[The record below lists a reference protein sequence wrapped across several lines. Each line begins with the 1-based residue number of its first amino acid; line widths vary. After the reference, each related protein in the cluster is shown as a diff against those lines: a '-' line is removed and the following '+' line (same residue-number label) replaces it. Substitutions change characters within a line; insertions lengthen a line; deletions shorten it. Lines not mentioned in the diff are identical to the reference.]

1 MTMALTQLT
10 IGDARFRA
18 GRWQGRADLATLVPL
33 SAAQTL
39 DRQSLSTARNILRNQ
54 GFQAVVTAAV
64 APPERAAF
72 LLDDFSERE
81 HLHLL
86 RYDLQP
92 RFAASGPDRAN
103 RSGNSDPTDRTKRSG
118 NSDPTDRTKRSGNS
132 DNSDRSKHSDNSDS
146 TKHSDNSDSA
156 NRAGSQL
163 LKSWQR
169 IRPWPRPRPRI
180 RRGTSR
186 DWDDVLTLD
195 RQSFDEFWHF
205 DRDGL
210 QDSIEAT
217 PASRLRIIRRFDV
230 AEPPDTNE
238 RTDDKSNEA
247 KHNQIVGYALA
258 GHSGGSG
265 YLQRLAVHPAYRQ
278 QGIGALLV
286 NDALCWIRRRGAR
299 IAWVNTQKT
308 NSNALQLYKNLGFTL
323 QEHPLTVMYR
333 TLT

>member
-39 DRQSLSTARNILRNQ
+39 DRESLSTARNILRNQ
-54 GFQAVVTAAV
+54 GFHAVVTAAV

-86 RYDLQP
+86 RYDLSP
-92 RFAASGPDRAN
+92 RFADSRPDRAKRSDNSDRADRPDNSDRSDNSDRAN
-103 RSGNSDPTDRTKRSG
+103 RS
-118 NSDPTDRTKRSGNS
+118 
-132 DNSDRSKHSDNSDS
+132 DRS
-146 TKHSDNSDSA
+146 
-156 NRAGSQL
+156 GSQL

-169 IRPWPRPRPRI
+169 IRPWHRPRPRI

-195 RQSFDEFWHF
+195 RQSFDQFWHF

-217 PASRLRIIRRFDV
+217 PASRLRIIRRSDH
-230 AEPPDTNE
+230 AEAPDTNE
-238 RTDDKSNEA
+238 RTNDKSNEDNN
-247 KHNQIVGYALA
+247 NQIVGYALA

-265 YLQRLAVHPAYRQ
+265 YLQRLAVHPAVRQ
-278 QGIGALLV
+278 QGIATLLV
-286 NDALCWIRRRGAR
+286 NDALWWIRRRGAR

-308 NSNALQLYKNLGFTL
+308 NDPALRLYKKLGFTL

>member
-39 DRQSLSTARNILRNQ
+39 DRESLSTARNILRNQ

-92 RFAASGPDRAN
+92 RFAANGPDRSKRSDNSDRADRPDSSDRSDNSDRAN
-103 RSGNSDPTDRTKRSG
+103 RS
-118 NSDPTDRTKRSGNS
+118 
-132 DNSDRSKHSDNSDS
+132 DRS
-146 TKHSDNSDSA
+146 
-156 NRAGSQL
+156 GSQL

-169 IRPWPRPRPRI
+169 IRPWHRPRPRI

-195 RQSFDEFWHF
+195 RQSFDQFWHF

-217 PASRLRIIRRFDV
+217 PASRLRIIRRFDL

-238 RTDDKSNEA
+238 RTNDKSNEDNN
-247 KHNQIVGYALA
+247 NQIVGYALA
-258 GHSGGSG
+258 GHSGRTG

-286 NDALCWIRRRGAR
+286 KDALWWIRRRGAR
-299 IAWVNTQKT
+299 IAWVNTQK
-308 NSNALQLYKNLGFTL
+308 NNNNALQLYKKLGFTL

>member
-33 SAAQTL
+33 SGAQTL
-39 DRQSLSTARNILRNQ
+39 DRESLSTARNILRNQ
-54 GFQAVVTAAV
+54 GFQAVVTSAV

-86 RYDLQP
+86 RYDLPP
-92 RFAASGPDRAN
+92 RFADSRP
-103 RSGNSDPTDRTKRSG
+103 DRTKRS
-118 NSDPTDRTKRSGNS
+118 
-132 DNSDRSKHSDNSDS
+132 DNSNRANRPDNS
-146 TKHSDNSDSA
+146 
-156 NRAGSQL
+156 GSQL

-169 IRPWPRPRPRI
+169 VRPWQRPRPRI

-195 RQSFDEFWHF
+195 RQSFDQFWHF

-217 PASRLRIIRRFDV
+217 LASRLRIIRRFDV

-238 RTDDKSNEA
+238 RTDDKSNEDNN
-247 KHNQIVGYALA
+247 NQIVGYALA

-265 YLQRLAVHPAYRQ
+265 YLQRLAVHPAVRQ
-278 QGIGALLV
+278 QGIATLLV
-286 NDALCWIRRRGAR
+286 TDALRWIRRRGAR

-308 NSNALQLYKNLGFTL
+308 NDRALRLYKNLGFTL
-323 QEHPLTVMYR
+323 QDHPLTVLYR

>member
-18 GRWQGRADLATLVPL
+18 GCWQGRADLATLVPL
-33 SAAQTL
+33 SAARTL
-39 DRQSLSTARNILRNQ
+39 DRESLSTARNILRNQ

-92 RFAASGPDRAN
+92 RFADSRPDRAKRSHNSDRAKRFDNSDRSGSSDRAN
-103 RSGNSDPTDRTKRSG
+103 RSG
-118 NSDPTDRTKRSGNS
+118 
-132 DNSDRSKHSDNSDS
+132 
-146 TKHSDNSDSA
+146 
-156 NRAGSQL
+156 SQL
-163 LKSWQR
+163 LQSWQR
-169 IRPWPRPRPRI
+169 IRPWQRPRPRI

-195 RQSFDEFWHF
+195 RQSFDQFWHF

-217 PASRLRIIRRFDV
+217 PASRLRIIRRFDL

-238 RTDDKSNEA
+238 RTDDKSNEDNS
-247 KHNQIVGYALA
+247 NQIIGYALA
-258 GHSGGSG
+258 GHSGRTG

-286 NDALCWIRRRGAR
+286 TDALTWIRRRGAR

-308 NSNALQLYKNLGFTL
+308 NNNALQLYKKVGFTL

>member
-39 DRQSLSTARNILRNQ
+39 DRESLSTARNILRNQ

-86 RYDLQP
+86 RYDLSP
-92 RFAASGPDRAN
+92 RFADSRPDRA
-103 RSGNSDPTDRTKRSG
+103 KR
-118 NSDPTDRTKRSGNS
+118 S
-132 DNSDRSKHSDNSDS
+132 DNSDRAKPSDNSDRA
-146 TKHSDNSDSA
+146 DRANRA

-163 LKSWQR
+163 LQSWQR
-169 IRPWPRPRPRI
+169 IRPWQRPRPRI

-195 RQSFDEFWHF
+195 RQSFDQFWHF

-217 PASRLRIIRRFDV
+217 PASRLRIIRRFDH

-238 RTDDKSNEA
+238 RNDNPS
-247 KHNQIVGYALA
+247 NQIVGYALA
-258 GHSGGSG
+258 GHSGRTG

-286 NDALCWIRRRGAR
+286 NDALWWIRRRGAR

-308 NSNALQLYKNLGFTL
+308 NNNALQLYKNLGFTL

>member
-39 DRQSLSTARNILRNQ
+39 DRESLSTARNILRNQ

-92 RFAASGPDRAN
+92 RFAASGPGGQPR
-103 RSGNSDPTDRTKRSG
+103 G
-118 NSDPTDRTKRSGNS
+118 
-132 DNSDRSKHSDNSDS
+132 
-146 TKHSDNSDSA
+146 
-156 NRAGSQL
+156 
-163 LKSWQR
+163 QR
-169 IRPWPRPRPRI
+169 LRPWHRPRPRI

-217 PASRLRIIRRFDV
+217 PTSRLRIMRRSDH
-230 AEPPDTNE
+230 AEPPK
-238 RTDDKSNEA
+238 TDNPGNPG
-247 KHNQIVGYALA
+247 NQIIGYALA
-258 GHSGGSG
+258 GHSGRTG
-265 YLQRLAVHPAYRQ
+265 YLQRLAVHPAHRH

-286 NDALCWIRRRGAR
+286 NDALWWIRRRGAR

-308 NSNALQLYKNLGFTL
+308 NNNALQLYKNLGFTL